1 MNTVEEV
8 LFAEYRRYQRGLEQ
22 RLKSIRQ
29 AADSSISL
37 LQSQSLNPAQS
48 LSGGLGEGAWV
59 DLSGQ
64 LRRYDALFIATR
76 EVMALIKD
84 LVEAPFPKLEKL
96 DRDTYL
102 NDLKSKY
109 RQAMIQNEQIVEI
122 DNEHT
127 MRRQSLIAGHQLCL
141 QLLDQ
146 LLYLS

>member
-1 MNTVEEV
+1 MTVEEV
-8 LFAEYRRYQRGLEQ
+8 LFAEYRRYQLGLEQ
-22 RLKSIRQ
+22 RLQSIRQ
-29 AADSSISL
+29 SADSGISL
-37 LQSQSLNPAQS
+37 LQSQSLNPAKS
-48 LSGGLGEGAWV
+48 LSGGIGEGAGV

-76 EVMALIKD
+76 EVMVLIKD
-84 LVEAPFPKLEKL
+84 LLEDSFPKLEKPG
-96 DRDTYL
+96 RDTYL

-122 DNEHT
+122 DNEHAV
-127 MRRQSLIAGHQLCL
+127 RRQSLIAGHQLCL